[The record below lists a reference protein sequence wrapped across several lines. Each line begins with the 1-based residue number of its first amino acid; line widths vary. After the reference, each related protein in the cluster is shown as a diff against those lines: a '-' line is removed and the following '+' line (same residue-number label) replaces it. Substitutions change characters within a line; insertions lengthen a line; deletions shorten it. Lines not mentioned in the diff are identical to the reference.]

1 MNTKLSELG
10 SSVFLTG
17 SIIFANL
24 DFASITDYAIKAF
37 VGGAVWMGFKLAGDY
52 FTKRFKSSDN
62 V

>member
-24 DFASITDYAIKAF
+24 DFASIADYAIKAF
-37 VGGAVWMGFKLAGDY
+37 VGGAVWMGFKLAGD
-52 FTKRFKSSDN
+52 FFSKQFKSPKD